1 MFEQLDQ
8 AMDIGVG
15 PNIRS
20 FQGQGE
26 EFCHLQLKAAKTFNC
41 PFQFALRKW
50 TPMYVINF
58 GHFENCKIYILE
70 GALGPKYITDVTLN
84 MED

>member
-15 PNIRS
+15 LNIRC

-50 TPMYVINF
+50 TPCMLSTLDTL
-58 GHFENCKIYILE
+58 KI
-70 GALGPKYITDVTLN
+70 AKFTFWRAH
-84 MED
+84 